1 MPPQASGCTGRIAVQ
16 GRGVKGGWVASAW
29 RPGVARGVVAWRG
42 LRQQRSKER
51 GPPYG
56 GGGPLN
62 VRRFG
67 SAG

>member
-1 MPPQASGCTGRIAVQ
+1 MVPRGGAS
-16 GRGVKGGWVASAW
+16 VKGGWVASSG
-29 RPGVARGVVAWRG
+29 RPSVARGVRAWRG
-42 LRQQRSKER
+42 LQQQCSSKER

-56 GGGPLN
+56 GGGPLD